1 MKKTFLQYLLANES
15 KYLEANELITLNKN
29 YVKFVYMMIII
40 GLGYYLIL
48 NFINLYT
55 NIYLVSSI
63 FDYFSLVGCYACFST
78 YRLTRQKIAPNIYNH
93 PIFLISVIFTPLIF
107 INILLSLLKLSVLL
121 QNVLIMIIYFVFIAI
136 YYYLLNRAFQKPSL

>member
-1 MKKTFLQYLLANES
+1 MKKTFLQYLLGNES

-29 YVKFVYMMIII
+29 YVKFIYMMIII

-55 NIYLVSSI
+55 NVYLVSSI
-63 FDYFSLVGCYACFST
+63 FDYLSLVGCYACFST

-93 PIFLISVIFTPLIF
+93 PIFLISVIFTPLVF
-107 INILLSLLKLSVLL
+107 INILFSFVKVSVLL
-121 QNVLIMIIYFVFIAI
+121 QNVLIMLIYFVFIAI
-136 YYYLLNRAFQKPSL
+136 YYYLLNRAFQKPNL